1 MNLSTCW
8 LLIALVAMGG
18 WSMLHHKLF
27 LAAPKQRWPVKP
39 QVLEFILALDFYLIT
54 GLSAFG
60 LHLFA

>member
-1 MNLSTCW
+1 MNLSLFW

-27 LAAPKQRWPVKP
+27 LAAPNHRWLAKP

-60 LHLFA
+60 LYLFA